1 MVSGDTRAGYDNV
14 AQSTALY
21 NLRRI
26 EGLLDGNHGPN
37 EETRAHREN
46 VLYTIRR
53 GLHDE
58 T

>member
-1 MVSGDTRAGYDNV
+1 MVSGESKAAYDNV

-21 NLRRI
+21 SLRRI
-26 EGLLDGNHGPN
+26 EGMLDGNRGPN

-58 T
+58 A